1 MRMRHAHLAA
11 IMALP
16 WLLLPQRADAQLS
29 AWLDFA
35 GVIKGEAT
43 ALGHV
48 DWIEIEGFGTSTGR
62 AITRNGGITATG
74 IPAISEITLTK
85 RLDRASTALF
95 KAAVVG
101 TPYPKVTLDLNGG
114 TTPLARIELEEVLL
128 SGQSFATSS
137 GEEFRPSESIT
148 LNFTKITFTYILP
161 DSRTLFTAYDLETST
176 ATSGGT
182 TARPDSDSDG
192 LPDAWENTY
201 GLAVGSNDSG
211 GDPDSDG
218 FTNLQEYQ
226 LGTHPKSGSSFFKA
240 TLTMS
245 PATPG
250 FHQLTW
256 NSVAGK
262 TYVIEWTPQLGSP
275 FTTLRTVTA
284 TAATTTDNVAK
295 TGTLG
300 FYRVRPQ

>member
-1 MRMRHAHLAA
+1 MRHAHLAA
-11 IMALP
+11 VMALP

-29 AWLDFA
+29 AWLDFDGA
-35 GVIKGEAT
+35 IKGEAT
-43 ALGHV
+43 AMGHV
-48 DWIEIEGFGTSTGR
+48 DWIEIEGFGTSSQRAVTRTGG
-62 AITRNGGITATG
+62 NTAAG
-74 IPAISEITLTK
+74 IPAVSEITLTK

-95 KAAVVG
+95 KAAVAG
-101 TPYPKVTLDLNGG
+101 TTPYPKVTLDLNGG
-114 TTPLARIELEEVLL
+114 TNPLARIELEEVLL
-128 SGQSFATSS
+128 SGQTFATSN
-137 GEEFRPSESIT
+137 GEEGRPSESIT

-161 DSRTLFTAYDLETST
+161 NSRTLFAAYDIETST
-176 ATSGGT
+176 PTSGGT
-182 TARPDSDSDG
+182 AAGPDSDSDG
-192 LPDAWENTY
+192 LLDAWEITY
-201 GLAVGSNDSG
+201 DLAVGSNDSG
-211 GDPDSDG
+211 GDPDGDE

-240 TLTMS
+240 TLTMN

-256 NSVAGK
+256 NSVAEK

-284 TAATTTDNVAK
+284 TAATTTENVAK